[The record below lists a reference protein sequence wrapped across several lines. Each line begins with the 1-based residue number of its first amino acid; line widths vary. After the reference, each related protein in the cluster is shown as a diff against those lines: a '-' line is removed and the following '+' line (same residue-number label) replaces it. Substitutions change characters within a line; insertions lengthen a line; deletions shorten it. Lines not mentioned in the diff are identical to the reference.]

1 MGWPAAGGSP
11 LAADPPLLTPH
22 GWNFG
27 LPLPAVPGER
37 HGFHFPQS
45 PKRLSL
51 SMLYVRSLCSSAGSP
66 PPSVGGGGSW
76 QPAAT
81 RSAATG

>member
-11 LAADPPLLTPH
+11 LAAEPPLLTPH

-45 PKRLSL
+45 PKRESL
-51 SMLYVRSLCSSAGSP
+51 SMLYVRTDWKRPSSDQLLL
-66 PPSVGGGGSW
+66 W
-76 QPAAT
+76 L
-81 RSAATG
+81 RFEL